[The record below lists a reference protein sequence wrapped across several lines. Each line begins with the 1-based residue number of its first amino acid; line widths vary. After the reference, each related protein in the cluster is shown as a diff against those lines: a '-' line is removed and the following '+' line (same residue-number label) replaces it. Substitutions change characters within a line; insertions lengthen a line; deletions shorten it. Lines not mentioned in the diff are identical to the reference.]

1 MVLGLPPVQARRLTA
16 WAPRGILPLAEM
28 GGVGAMATSASFGD
42 LLRRYRLAAGLTQ
55 DELAERAQMSVRGI
69 SDLERGF
76 RQTPRRSTVDLLADA
91 LRLTAEHRATL
102 TTRATRAR

>member
-1 MVLGLPPVQARRLTA
+1 MVLGLPPVQARRLTV
-16 WAPRGILPLAEM
+16 WAPCGILPLAGI

-55 DELAERAQMSVRGI
+55 DELAERAQMSVCGI

-76 RQTPRRSTVDLLADA
+76 RQIPRRSTVDLLADA
-91 LRLTAEHRATL
+91 LRLTAEQRATL
-102 TTRATRAR
+102 SASV